1 MKPKPPYPSNTLVIV
16 RNNDYAFTLIMKRD
30 IAGVR
35 TLVDMSSAVIKAQCR
50 ERKDLDSPLL
60 FQFGV
65 SVINITPEEE
75 GADPVPAGIV
85 LSIDH
90 GKTRSITAKTGY
102 WDMMIIQGDQRTFIG
117 GPVIFEGTVTD
128 ELI

>member
-1 MKPKPPYPSNTLVIV
+1 MKAQPPYPTKPLRIA
-16 RNNDYAFTLIMKRD
+16 RNNDFTITLIMTRQ

-50 ERKDLDSPLL
+50 GRNVLESPLL

-75 GADPVPAGIV
+75 GAEPVPAGIV
-85 LSIDH
+85 LSIDY
-90 GKTRSITAKTGY
+90 GKTRSITANTGY
-102 WDMMIIQGDQRTFIG
+102 WDMMITDGDQRTFIG
-117 GPVIFEGTVTD
+117 GTVIFEGTVTD